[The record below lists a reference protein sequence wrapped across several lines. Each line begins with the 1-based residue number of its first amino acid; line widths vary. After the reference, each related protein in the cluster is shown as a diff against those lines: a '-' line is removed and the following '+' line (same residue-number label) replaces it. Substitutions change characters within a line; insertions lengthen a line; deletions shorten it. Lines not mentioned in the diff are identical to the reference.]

1 LIMLER
7 LLDSVI
13 LIDHFN
19 DIAEASTFIVGLD
32 PGKTA
37 ISVITYAEIL
47 VGFEDEAADEA
58 KALLNHYEILS
69 IDTLIAEKAVEL
81 RRRYGWKLPDAFQA
95 ALALHHRLK
104 LCTRNTKD
112 FNPRKHTFVE
122 VPYRLKSP

>member
-1 LIMLER
+1 MLER

-13 LIDHFN
+13 LIDHLN
-19 DIAEASTFIVGLD
+19 GIANASTFIASLD

-47 VGFEDEAADEA
+47 VGFEDETAEEA

-69 IDTLIAEKAVEL
+69 IDTPIAEKAAEL

-112 FNPRKHTFVE
+112 FNPKKQSFVE
-122 VPYRLKSP
+122 VPYKLKSP

>member
-1 LIMLER
+1 MLER
-7 LLDSVI
+7 LLDSVV

-19 DIAEASTFIVGLD
+19 GVAEASTFVAGLD

-47 VGFEDEAADEA
+47 VGFGDETAEEV
-58 KALLNHYEILS
+58 KTLLNHYEILS
-69 IDTLIAEKAVEL
+69 VDTLIAEKAAEL
-81 RRRYGWKLPDAFQA
+81 RRRYGWKLPEAFQA

-112 FNPRKHTFVE
+112 FNPKKLSFVE
-122 VPYRLKSP
+122 VPYKLKSP

>member
-1 LIMLER
+1 MLER

-19 DIAEASTFIVGLD
+19 DIAEASNFIVSLD
-32 PGKTA
+32 PAKTA

-47 VGFEDEAADEA
+47 VGFEDEIAEGE
-58 KALLNHYEILS
+58 KSLLNHYEILS
-69 IDTLIAEKAVEL
+69 IDSAAAEKAAEL

-95 ALALHHRLK
+95 ALAIQHHLK

-112 FNPRKHTFVE
+112 FNPQKHSFVE
-122 VPYRLKSP
+122 VPYRPKSP

>member
-1 LIMLER
+1 MLER

-19 DIAEASTFIVGLD
+19 GIAQASTFIAGLD

-47 VGFEDEAADEA
+47 VGFEDETAGEA
-58 KALLNHYEILS
+58 KALLNHYEILGV
-69 IDTLIAEKAVEL
+69 DVPVAEKTAEL

-95 ALALHHRLK
+95 ALALHHRLR

-112 FNPRKHTFVE
+112 FNPRKHSFVE
-122 VPYRLKSP
+122 VPYKLKHP

>member
-1 LIMLER
+1 MLDR

-19 DIAEASTFIVGLD
+19 EIPEASTFIAGLN
-32 PGKTA
+32 PTKTA

-47 VGFEDEAADEA
+47 VGFEDENADKA

-69 IDTLIAEKAVEL
+69 IDTLIAEKAAGL

-95 ALALHHRLK
+95 ALAIQHRLTF
-104 LCTRNTKD
+104 CTRDTKD
-112 FNPRKHTFVE
+112 FNPKKHSFVE
-122 VPYRLKSP
+122 IPYKLKSL